1 MSDKKETM
9 SLSSGEKMEI
19 DPALLVESF
28 DDMSKLVTANVAI
41 LEAVRDITIRGVKLG
56 MDRDKAGAVALE
68 LHRRASAKAN
78 GLVHI
83 NEEEMKELEKTEV
96 ESEAE
101 ANPEAENSGSNA

>member
-1 MSDKKETM
+1 MRDKKETM
-9 SLSSGEKMEI
+9 TMPSGEKIEI

-28 DDMSKLVTANVAI
+28 DDVSKLVTANVVI
-41 LEAVRDITIRGVKLG
+41 LEAVRDITLRGVKLG
-56 MDRDKAGAVALE
+56 MDRNKAGAVALE

-83 NEEEMKELEKTEV
+83 NEEEMKELEKTE
-96 ESEAE
+96 SEAE